1 MALRE
6 ELEMSNTKLFKSNP
20 CGQQFTGLEL
30 PDIVFMTLRNKVTL
44 EECQMLNEAHLA
56 YAKDVDH
63 FFYIIDLA
71 DLDDLPATVRK
82 EASETV
88 KLLPLRGTVVL
99 NAPLRARVLAKLL
112 LTAANLF
119 KRGAESNPV
128 VFADTEMDA
137 RVWIDKRRHQ
147 IAEAA

>member
-1 MALRE
+1 MPNVENMLR
-6 ELEMSNTKLFKSNP
+6 NNP
-20 CGQQFTGLEL
+20 CGQQWTGLEL
-30 PDIVFMTLRNKVTL
+30 PDIVFMTLRGKVTL
-44 EECQMLNEAHLA
+44 EECQQLNESHIAFS
-56 YAKDVDH
+56 KEVDH

-71 DLDDLPATVRK
+71 DLDDLPANVRK

-88 KLLPLRGTVVL
+88 KILPLRGTVVL

-119 KRGAESNPV
+119 KRGPESNPV
-128 VFADTEMDA
+128 VFADTEADA
-137 RVWIDKRRHQ
+137 RVWIEKRRQQ